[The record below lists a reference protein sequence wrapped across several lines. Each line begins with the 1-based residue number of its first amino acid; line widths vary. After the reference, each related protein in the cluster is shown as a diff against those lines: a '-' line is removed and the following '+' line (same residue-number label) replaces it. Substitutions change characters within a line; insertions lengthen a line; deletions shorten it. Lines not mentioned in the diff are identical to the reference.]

1 MRVTCLVRFT
11 VRFGVVDSDRWLL
24 LLMQSS
30 GILRFL
36 DSLPILLLLLLLVH
50 PLLVCLIGGVVTGVI
65 NPESVILL
73 IPLQLILSL
82 DCSSFFTITS
92 SSMAADC

>member
-36 DSLPILLLLLLLVH
+36 DSLPILLLLLVH